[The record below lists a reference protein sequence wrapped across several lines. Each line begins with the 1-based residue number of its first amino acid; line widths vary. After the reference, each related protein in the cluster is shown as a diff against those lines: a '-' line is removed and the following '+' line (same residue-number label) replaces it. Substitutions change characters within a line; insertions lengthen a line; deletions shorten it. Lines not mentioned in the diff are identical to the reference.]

1 MHYVKNIIVV
11 LCVSLPVFLGCG
23 TNKATAQLT
32 LAPSP
37 YEGTWHYQ
45 DGNDLFIVSLWKD
58 DDGSFRG
65 YYKKTAYTNGTIGAT
80 IFNSR
85 KINVNGVVFPPVIY
99 GDFNDGSGVS
109 GVICDN
115 TMENNLY
122 DCKDGVLRMKI
133 ISDCT
138 NCPMTATWKVEETSG
153 MRVNFIPGFS
163 IPTDVILTKV
173 SDEID
178 VE

>member
-1 MHYVKNIIVV
+1 MQCVKNIIVV
-11 LCVSLPVFLGCG
+11 LFVSLPVFLGCG

-32 LAPSP
+32 PTPSP

-45 DGNDLFIVSLWKD
+45 DGNELFVVSLWKEN
-58 DDGSFRG
+58 DGSFRG

-85 KINVNGVVFPPVIY
+85 KVYSDGFVFPPVIY
-99 GDFNDGSGVS
+99 ARFHSGSGVS
-109 GVICDN
+109 GIVHDN
-115 TMENNLY
+115 TIENNPE
-122 DCKDGVLRMKI
+122 DFKDGVLRMKI

-138 NCPMTATWKVEETSG
+138 NCPVTATWKIDEESG
-153 MRVNFIPGFS
+153 LRVDFIEGFS

-178 VE
+178 LE